1 MHRKSPAQLD
11 REIAEVL
18 SRTPGSSRQQPFYG
32 LRVVASEKAGYAP
45 GKHVVQYKD
54 RNGMWFDIGDPKS
67 KAAADAA
74 LDAERSRVV
83 TLARG
88 GRSHAKT
95 RNVAA
100 VADALGY
107 IPEGAVV
114 RRAEETYSHYSTN
127 ELRREIQSLED
138 EFEMSGGRGIGLAD
152 RLDAA
157 RTALALRGSTKARG
171 RSHATIG
178 SGGSI
183 GTVNEFWDLYEA
195 ELVKSILE
203 APEKYAL
210 RAGESAG
217 DYGRRIRTRFQATA
231 ESSGLGQINLD
242 SNTFK
247 RVARRLG
254 IAKFSQKALKT
265 AYLGLAR

>member
-138 EFEMSGGRGIGLAD
+138 EFEMCGGRGIGLAD
-152 RLDAA
+152 RLAAA
-157 RTALALRGSTKARG
+157 RP
-171 RSHATIG
+171 
-178 SGGSI
+178 
-183 GTVNEFWDLYEA
+183 
-195 ELVKSILE
+195 

-217 DYGRRIRTRFQATA
+217 DYGRRIRTSFQATA